1 VAAFQYHRH
10 SEQQKTFGKKF
21 AQLAGCSSLANL
33 TCLRGLPADKAI
45 GFGEKAVAFSGASI
59 IDRILEG
66 GACT

>member
-1 VAAFQYHRH
+1 MAAFQYHRH

-45 GFGEKAVAFSGASI
+45 DFGEKADSI
-59 IDRILEG
+59 
-66 GACT
+66 A